1 MHYLKKK
8 LKSVLCLAPTI
19 PFFVLAI
26 GFLILPFISMVK
38 SSFTDPSSG
47 AFSLVNYQTC
57 FTKGAYVA
65 SIKNS
70 LQVSSIATA
79 VVMVASFFIA
89 LAVFSTGI
97 TTKKWFMPIM
107 NISQN
112 FAGFP
117 LAFAF
122 ILMLGKQ
129 GFFRLLFNKLGSSL
143 LDNYSLYSYEGIIP
157 LYIWFGIP
165 LCVLLLLPG
174 FDAVHR
180 EWKEASTLLGC
191 SSAGFWTRI
200 GIPNVMPTLL
210 GTLSVVFADSIT
222 TYTTV
227 YIIISSNAALLPIKI
242 GTMFGGD
249 LKARPEVG
257 CALSVIMIMM
267 ILIVMVLCNIGK
279 RISAKRGVSV

>member
-1 MHYLKKK
+1 MHSIKQR
-8 LKSVLCLAPTI
+8 LKSLTALVPTI

-26 GFLILPFISMVK
+26 GFLILPFLSMVK
-38 SSFTDPSSG
+38 SSFTDPSTG
-47 AFSLVNYQTC
+47 AFSFTNYEMC
-57 FTKGAYVA
+57 FTKQAYVA

-70 LQVSSIATA
+70 LQVSCIATA

-129 GFFRLLFNKLGSSL
+129 GFFRLVFQKLGSSL

-180 EWKEASTLLGC
+180 EWQEASTLLGC
-191 SSAGFWTRI
+191 SPAGFWTRI
-200 GIPNVMPTLL
+200 GIPNLMPTIL

-257 CALSVIMIMM
+257 
-267 ILIVMVLCNIGK
+267 
-279 RISAKRGVSV
+279 